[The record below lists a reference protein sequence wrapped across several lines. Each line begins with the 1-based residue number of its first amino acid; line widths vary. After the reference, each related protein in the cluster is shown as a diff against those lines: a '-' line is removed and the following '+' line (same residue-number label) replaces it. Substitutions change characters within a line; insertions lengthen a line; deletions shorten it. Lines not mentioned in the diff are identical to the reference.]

1 MKQPHILCEP
11 KDVSEYVILPGDP
24 GRVLRVA
31 AFLDSYEEVAYN
43 REFKTIKGY
52 YKGVYITVTSTGI
65 GGPSTGIAIEE
76 LISCGAKYLIRIGSA
91 GAVQS
96 NIKLGDLVI
105 CSAAVREDGITNMYV
120 SPNYPAVAD
129 IKLTNLIIDTCDELK
144 YNYHYGVVRSH
155 DSFYVDEENEMLEK
169 WNKKNILASDMET
182 SSLFVIGQLRGVK
195 TASILNNIVEYKFDV
210 KKGIVDY
217 STEGVDTIEG
227 ERREI
232 ILALEALAKVH
243 NQK

>member
-52 YKGVYITVTSTGI
+52 YKGVYITITSTGI

-195 TASILNNIVEYKFDV
+195 TASILNNIVEYKLDV

-217 STEGVDTIEG
+217 STEGVDPIEG

-232 ILALEALAKVH
+232 ILALEALVKVH
-243 NQK
+243 NRK